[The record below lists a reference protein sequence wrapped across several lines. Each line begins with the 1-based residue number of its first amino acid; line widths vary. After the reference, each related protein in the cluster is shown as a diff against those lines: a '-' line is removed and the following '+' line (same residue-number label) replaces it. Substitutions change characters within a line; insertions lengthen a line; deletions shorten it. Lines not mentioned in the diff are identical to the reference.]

1 MQREIPIVSA
11 ARRPV
16 EVDRSL
22 VSACRHRLDAI
33 RLCIQLSGLS
43 NEIVASELGLDKG
56 HLSRIMQGKAY
67 FPDTRTVRLM
77 ELCGNIAP
85 MQWEAHAMGYQLS
98 ADSKAQRKAEL
109 LAELAQIES
118 AA

>member
-1 MQREIPIVSA
+1 MQREMPMMAA
-11 ARRPV
+11 ARRPKEV
-16 EVDRSL
+16 EPKL
-22 VSACRHRLDAI
+22 LEMCRHRLDAI

-43 NEIVASELGLDKG
+43 HETIAEELGLDKG
-56 HLSRIMQGKAY
+56 HLCRILQGKAY
-67 FPDTRTVRLM
+67 FPDTRTIKLM

-85 MQWEAHAMGYQLS
+85 MQWEAQAMGYQLS

-109 LAELAQIES
+109 MAELAALE

>member
-1 MQREIPIVSA
+1 MQREIPMIA
-11 ARRPV
+11 AVRRPK
-16 EVDRSL
+16 EVDPQL
-22 VSACRHRLDAI
+22 LEMCKHRLDAI

-43 NEIVASELGLDKG
+43 HEILAAELGLDKG
-56 HLSRIMQGKAY
+56 HLCRILQGKAY

-85 MQWEAHAMGYQLS
+85 LQWEAMAFGYQLS
-98 ADSKAQRKAEL
+98 ADTKAQRKAEL
-109 LAELAQIES
+109 LKELAALE